1 MKNIATSSIMTGLE
15 KYPAHVQQALLLIA
29 AVLRRIKAKRLAK
42 GGEKSLIN
50 NQVEGGENLE
60 N

>member
-1 MKNIATSSIMTGLE
+1 MKNDRTSQPDGFD
-15 KYPAHVQQALLLIA
+15 KYPVHIQQALSLII
-29 AVLRRIKAKRLAK
+29 AVLRRIKKKRLDK

-50 NQVEGGENLE
+50 KQAEGGENLE

>member
-1 MKNIATSSIMTGLE
+1 MKTDDFSEVEIGLE
-15 KYPAHVQQALLLIA
+15 KYPVHIQQALSLIA
-29 AVLRRIKAKRLAK
+29 AVLRRIKEKRLDK

-50 NQVEGGENLE
+50 KQAEGGENLE